1 MTVWSYSGHVL
12 DVGQHLK
19 FEVVSGVSYFA
30 TLGDE
35 ALGQSGD
42 KESREVRGHS
52 TVITLILSYRKTGRF
67 LYLSSGRGIIDTKFR
82 CALGS
87 G

>member
-1 MTVWSYSGHVL
+1 MSSEVGDCVVIYSGHVL

-35 ALGQSGD
+35 ALG
-42 KESREVRGHS
+42 
-52 TVITLILSYRKTGRF
+52 
-67 LYLSSGRGIIDTKFR
+67 
-82 CALGS
+82 
-87 G
+87 